1 MRQPGGGKIRKRM
14 SLRNSFLHSSS
25 VSLSERILILRCRDS
40 RRTTFAS
47 SSKALE
53 YARRYSD
60 FSKSDRER
68 TLVSGLGIPLYKRN
82 HVLSLYRGEQK
93 YLFLTLL
100 HHTNS
105 FLIWHFFATLTP
117 NPGSPATQVLYV
129 STVSNTPRTILV
141 VDDFDDTRL
150 LLRTWLERRGFRV
163 VEAAN
168 GIQAINQAE
177 AESPDLIIM
186 DMQMPQLD
194 GLSATRR
201 IRKSLESVPIVAVSA
216 YGADQF
222 RELALAAGCN
232 EYVSTPFEPA
242 TLEGI
247 ISSLVQR

>member
-1 MRQPGGGKIRKRM
+1 
-14 SLRNSFLHSSS
+14 
-25 VSLSERILILRCRDS
+25 
-40 RRTTFAS
+40 
-47 SSKALE
+47 
-53 YARRYSD
+53 
-60 FSKSDRER
+60 
-68 TLVSGLGIPLYKRN
+68 
-82 HVLSLYRGEQK
+82 
-93 YLFLTLL
+93 
-100 HHTNS
+100 
-105 FLIWHFFATLTP
+105 
-117 NPGSPATQVLYV
+117 V

>member
-1 MRQPGGGKIRKRM
+1 M
-14 SLRNSFLHSSS
+14 S
-25 VSLSERILILRCRDS
+25 
-40 RRTTFAS
+40 TA
-47 SSKALE
+47 
-53 YARRYSD
+53 
-60 FSKSDRER
+60 
-68 TLVSGLGIPLYKRN
+68 
-82 HVLSLYRGEQK
+82 
-93 YLFLTLL
+93 
-100 HHTNS
+100 TN
-105 FLIWHFFATLTP
+105 
-117 NPGSPATQVLYV
+117 G
-129 STVSNTPRTILV
+129 PRTILV

-163 VEAAN
+163 VEAEN

-177 AESPDLIIM
+177 TESPDLIIM

-201 IRKSLESVPIVAVSA
+201 IRELKSMTSVPIVAVSA

-247 ISSLVQR
+247 IRNLVHP